1 MSAEV
6 YAIRYSSRDA
16 EAHEH
21 FYRTAPCHGDMP
33 MAYYVWLVR
42 TEEGAILFDTGYTA
56 EKAAKLGRPYHGA
69 PLDTIREL
77 GVDQINHLVLS
88 HLHFDH
94 TGHIGQVED
103 APIHV
108 QQRDMQFWLGRYAG
122 VGEYAGLCDPGDLSD
137 LVHANVAGRLR
148 WLDGD
153 GELAPGVTLHLV
165 GGHTP
170 GSQVVRVETAS
181 GPVVLAAD
189 ASHFYAN
196 YEKRAPYAIA
206 HTLPLMYDAFERLA
220 ELAGPDGLVIP
231 GHDPLVMERFPA
243 AGRDFEGRAVR
254 IA

>member
-1 MSAEV
+1 MSAEI
-6 YAIRYSSRDA
+6 YAIRYSSREA
-16 EAHEH
+16 QAHEH
-21 FYRTAPCHGDMP
+21 FYRAAPCHGDMP

-42 TEEGAILFDTGYTA
+42 TEQATVLLDTGFT
-56 EKAAKLGRPYHGA
+56 AAKSEALGRPYHGA
-69 PLDTIREL
+69 PLETAAEL
-77 GVDQINHLVLS
+77 GAGRIDHLVLS

-94 TGHIGQVED
+94 TGHIGEVAD
-103 APIHV
+103 ATVHI
-108 QQRDMQFWLGRYAG
+108 QQREMQFWLGRHAG
-122 VGEYAGLCDPGDLSD
+122 VGEYAALCDPDDLSA

-153 GELAPGVTLHLV
+153 ADLVPGVTLHLV

-170 GSQVVRVETAS
+170 GSQVVRVETDR

-196 YEKRAPYAIA
+196 YENRAPYAIA

-220 ELAGPDGLVIP
+220 ELAGPEGLVIP
-231 GHDPLVMERFPA
+231 GHDPLVMERFPS
-243 AGRDFEGRAVR
+243 AGPGLEGRAVR